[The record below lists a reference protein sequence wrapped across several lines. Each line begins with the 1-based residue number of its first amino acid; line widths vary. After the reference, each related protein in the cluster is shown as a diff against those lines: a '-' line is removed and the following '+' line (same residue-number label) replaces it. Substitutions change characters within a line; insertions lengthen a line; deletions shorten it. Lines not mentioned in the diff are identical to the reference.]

1 MEASF
6 SSQSDHEKF
15 LEEKDDKFT
24 VVPIE
29 DLCIRF
35 PSVFDIIL
43 NYLDKKSLI
52 NCRLVNTALK
62 DGVDNHRPF
71 WKSII
76 QNYNKKII
84 ERGIFY
90 EYRLI
95 NSSSYAYWSTFL
107 GKLII

>member
-1 MEASF
+1 MEASI

-15 LEEKDDKFT
+15 LEEKLDKFT
-24 VVPIE
+24 VFPIE
-29 DLCIRF
+29 NLCIRF

-52 NCRLVNTALK
+52 NCRLVNTILK

-84 ERGIFY
+84 ERGIFD

-95 NSSSYAYWSTFL
+95 NSSPYAHWSTFL